1 MQHFFKKNP
10 DGVVKP
16 KKPMISSFSK
26 FIIFMVFFFGI
37 IGALF
42 TVFTLKNPDT
52 IKFISNMDP
61 STVLKIV
68 VWGVVGILVLS
79 FVLATLSYFLFDING
94 STMFWL
100 FVHLLLL
107 IICSPYFLIVL
118 IWGIYKFLTKK
129 TESSSSS
136 SSSSSSDSIKLDD
149 IDIRLEEKGNYFNKM
164 KINLFGSPEERNK
177 RIAEKKIIAE
187 QAKQKKE
194 EYEKQKKETQAKQ
207 KEKGFL
213 KMFNKK
219 ETVSNFSILGGEGGG
234 EDKSSL
240 EKFTEILVKIDKTRL
255 ISLWE
260 ILSKVYDIQN
270 WLVNSSLG
278 KMYNKMMHP

>member
-16 KKPMISSFSK
+16 KKPMVSSFTK

-52 IKFISNMDP
+52 IKYISNINP
-61 STVLKIV
+61 GTVLYVVVMGIV
-68 VWGVVGILVLS
+68 ALIILS
-79 FVLATLSYFLFDING
+79 FILGTLSYFLFDIHG

-107 IICSPYFLIVL
+107 FICSPYFLIVF
-118 IWGIYKFLTKK
+118 IWGTYKFLTKK
-129 TESSSSS
+129 TESSS

-149 IDIRLEEKGNYFNKM
+149 IDISLEKKGNYFGKFN
-164 KINLFGSPEERNK
+164 INLFGTPEERNK
-177 RIAEKKIIAE
+177 RIAEKKRIAE
-187 QAKQKKE
+187 NKRIADEEAKKKKE
-194 EYEKQKKETQAKQ
+194 EGKGKGKE
-207 KEKGFL
+207 FL
-213 KMFNKK
+213 KMFKTK
-219 ETVSNFSILGGEGGG
+219 ETGSNFSILGGEGGG

-240 EKFTEILVKIDKTRL
+240 EKFTDILVKIDTEKL
-255 ISLWE
+255 FSLWV
-260 ILSKVYDIQN
+260 ILSKVYDIRD

-278 KMYNKMMHP
+278 KIYNKMMHP